1 VTDRKVFPGGTSED
15 KVRTNNSC
23 WSVGMVYDPRGLLE
37 VSTAGSEVVGVLQ
50 MVSEPTLAVSWACV
64 C

>member
-1 VTDRKVFPGGTSED
+1 VTDREVFPGGTSED
-15 KVRTNNSC
+15 KVRTKNSC

-37 VSTAGSEVVGVLQ
+37 VSTGGPEVVGVLQ
-50 MVSEPTLAVSWACV
+50 MASGSTLAVSWACV